1 MTKIYIKYNPY
12 TVESEI
18 KLDGVLVQT
27 PNKLADFVNDRLQV
41 WIEDLMPVLEEI
53 CNDDEYEIEFYGTSL
68 DYNDLRVSVEEYCR
82 QHDDVKVNFKFTESK
97 GTQDRFN
104 ELIALF
110 NAMQKNC
117 PFEDLK
123 TNQIKENF
131 QNAISSEFEI
141 SVIATMSSGKS
152 TLINA
157 LLGRELMPSKN
168 EACTATIAK
177 IKDVSEMDHFEAEY
191 LDKNGKILGKFT
203 DLTLENM
210 KEMNDNPA
218 TAYINIEGN
227 IPNINS
233 EGIHLVLVDTPGPN
247 NSRTEEHK
255 NHTYRII
262 KEKTKPMVLYV
273 LNATQLQTNDDRELL
288 NAVSEAMKVG
298 GKQSKDR
305 FLFAVNKVDLFD
317 PDKESVQDAI
327 ENVVEYL
334 KKFDIENPNIF
345 PTSAEMA
352 KVIRMKKGGQ
362 VLTKAQERTL
372 RDYDFFIEEEQLHL
386 SEQAT
391 LSRDNMLNVQE
402 MVTAAQKEEDEEKEA
417 LIYTGVPAI
426 ELAIDEYLKKYAYTT
441 KVKTAVDTFRK
452 KVEEKD
458 MRAKMIAS
466 IQNDEEARKEINTR
480 LNLVK
485 KQLEEGAS
493 EAEFRNRIKKLDM
506 MEEANDRIAHVRKK
520 IAENT
525 KNTAEKEI
533 MTELEVSQML
543 GELDR
548 RIRALQSDVRTELE
562 NIIEDVINQGGQKI
576 IEDYKKQMHLLI
588 SNGDLKT
595 GSFNGGN
602 TGIEF
607 LEETIPDAQEL
618 INQFKYTESRD
629 TGETRRVRNEDHRW
643 WDIFELF
650 EPRMVTRKIFEDVE
664 VVQVEEVYEEYIAP
678 IVTGFNQN
686 VASATK
692 AAQQEAEKFKQF
704 FLNELKTLNLI
715 LKKKVAENEKLTR
728 DHESIERKIK
738 EDQEKVQWLEQF
750 LNKLDGILQ
759 I

>member
-1 MTKIYIKYNPY
+1 MQNFNYHSPLILDKRPNIRMDYSEKDEYLNSINKLKQKYNNKIEIETGFEVEYLPGEEKNLLILKSETDKIILGQHFIYDDDKNLKTFRNNNFSDSELIKYAQYIDKALELGIPDIIAHPDLFLKNSK
-12 TVESEI
+12 TFNQMESEI
-18 KLDGVLVQT
+18 SHMICKSAEKYDIPLEINLSDVFE
-27 PNKLADFVNDRLQV
+27 KIFFRDRK
-41 WIEDLMPVLEEI
+41 
-53 CNDDEYEIEFYGTSL
+53 F
-68 DYNDLRVSVEEYCR
+68 NDL
-82 QHDDVKVNFKFTESK
+82 
-97 GTQDRFN
+97 
-104 ELIALF
+104 
-110 NAMQKNC
+110 
-117 PFEDLK
+117 
-123 TNQIKENF
+123 
-131 QNAISSEFEI
+131 
-141 SVIATMSSGKS
+141 S
-152 TLINA
+152 T
-157 LLGRELMPSKN
+157 S
-168 EACTATIAK
+168 
-177 IKDVSEMDHFEAEY
+177 
-191 LDKNGKILGKFT
+191 
-203 DLTLENM
+203 
-210 KEMNDNPA
+210 
-218 TAYINIEGN
+218 
-227 IPNINS
+227 
-233 EGIHLVLVDTPGPN
+233 
-247 NSRTEEHK
+247 
-255 NHTYRII
+255 
-262 KEKTKPMVLYV
+262 
-273 LNATQLQTNDDRELL
+273 
-288 NAVSEAMKVG
+288 
-298 GKQSKDR
+298 
-305 FLFAVNKVDLFD
+305 
-317 PDKESVQDAI
+317 
-327 ENVVEYL
+327 
-334 KKFDIENPNIF
+334 
-345 PTSAEMA
+345 
-352 KVIRMKKGGQ
+352 
-362 VLTKAQERTL
+362 
-372 RDYDFFIEEEQLHL
+372 
-386 SEQAT
+386 
-391 LSRDNMLNVQE
+391 
-402 MVTAAQKEEDEEKEA
+402 
-417 LIYTGVPAI
+417 
-426 ELAIDEYLKKYAYTT
+426 
-441 KVKTAVDTFRK
+441 
-452 KVEEKD
+452 
-458 MRAKMIAS
+458 
-466 IQNDEEARKEINTR
+466 EARKEINTR

-493 EAEFRNRIKKLDM
+493 ETEFRNRIKKLDM

-602 TGIEF
+602 TGIEC

-692 AAQQEAEKFKQF
+692 AAQQEAEKFKRF